1 MPGVIASLDRD
12 RDQLHAAGAEL
23 VLVTGDLTTFGCAQV
38 DHLKR
43 ARQWLDELGLPYLAI
58 PGNHD
63 LSPSAQAGDYEDL
76 PYAETGYGRTFDPDP
91 VHVRDLGQ
99 VRVIAAGLRERDP
112 DGVLPRISALI
123 QADSRPVILATH
135 YPVLGVREPKV
146 HKYFGSDEFV
156 PESAQALLE
165 IVRANQNVV
174 LYACGHIHVST
185 TERLAPHCLQVTAG
199 SLGQGASTYRIYDVD
214 DSGLTYS
221 TAMGT
226 GPLTF
231 WEHSV
236 TGLDA
241 DFSLGRN
248 DERTGRITW

>member
-23 VLVTGDLTTFGCAQV
+23 VLVTGDLTTFGMAQV

-63 LSPSAQAGDYEDL
+63 LSPSPEAGDYEDV
-76 PYAETGYGRTFDPDP
+76 PYAQTGYGLTFDPDP
-91 VHVRDLGQ
+91 VHVRDLGL

-112 DGVLPRISALI
+112 DGVLPRITALI
-123 QADSRPVILATH
+123 EADPRPVILATH
-135 YPVLGVREPKV
+135 YPLLGVREPKV
-146 HKYFGSDEFV
+146 HKFFGSDEFV

-165 IVRANQNVV
+165 IIRAHPNVV
-174 LYACGHIHVST
+174 LYATGHIHVST
-185 TERLAPHCLQVTAG
+185 TARLAPHCLQITAG

-214 DSGLTYS
+214 PAGLTYS
-221 TAMGT
+221 TGMGS